1 MSTKAS
7 HGFAIS
13 PGFWRETREEFQ
25 LDQRQLATMAGVAQS
40 GVAGLE
46 TDGVGSLDLKLAV
59 LEAFMLLCAG
69 EDEAG
74 EIGAIA
80 FAS

>member
-1 MSTKAS
+1 MEWDD
-7 HGFAIS
+7 FAIS
-13 PGFWRETREEFQ
+13 PGFWRGTREEFGV
-25 LDQRQLATMAGVAQS
+25 DQRQLATIAGVAQS
-40 GVAGLE
+40 GLAGLE
-46 TDGVGSLDLKLAV
+46 TDGTGSLNLRLAV
-59 LEAFMLLCAG
+59 LKAFMLLCEA

>member
-1 MSTKAS
+1 MQGDS
-7 HGFAIS
+7 FAIS
-13 PGFWRETREEFQ
+13 PGFWSGTREEFGIN
-25 LDQRQLATMAGVAQS
+25 QRQLAIMAGVAQS
-40 GVAGLE
+40 DITGLE
-46 TDGVGSLDLKLAV
+46 VDGAGSLDLKLAV
-59 LEAFMLLCAG
+59 LQVFMLLCTG

>member
-1 MSTKAS
+1 M
-7 HGFAIS
+7 GDDYAIS
-13 PGFWRETREEFQ
+13 PGFWRGTREEFRI
-25 LDQRQLATMAGVAQS
+25 DQRQLATMAGVAQS

-46 TDGVGSLDLKLAV
+46 EDGTGSLDLKLAV
-59 LEAFMLLCAG
+59 LEAFMVLCSG
-69 EDEAG
+69 EDEDA